1 MIRPRRRDAGI
12 SMILVVVLLLI
23 TMILVVAATLLHAEY
38 RQKERAAAALR
49 KEHDRLL
56 HEESELKSLMTRVN
70 EPTGFK
76 MPEDGATLP
85 SREAEDLARRKR
97 QEYVS
102 AENLSRVPLAPPLEG
117 RPRPPVNPEVARRF
131 ESARDESRV
140 YATLQELTRLAAAR
154 AFLYKTRADQLALEL
169 EIAKEQTRNRE
180 AVKDD
185 FPKRKREENDR
196 LVQEISRL
204 NTQISNENNDFN
216 ARKAQLTEAKAKA
229 EAEIQEETQKYAQD
243 EIRYKNEIN
252 RLRDRL
258 EELKV
263 KEVITHEIAFVH
275 GKILRPD
282 VPNRTAFI
290 DIGSRD
296 RVVPGL
302 KFLVGKRGVQGK
314 FEYKAKIEVK
324 KVWSDTSEV
333 SIIEVYDPTL
343 HPVVDG
349 DFIVNPL
356 FSKERPIVVAFV
368 GEEQPIRL
376 RYSVDEASRRIREI
390 GSEVRKDVTLDV
402 DYVIFTEGKM
412 EQGGRRD
419 PKSYEGYRKAVF
431 LEIPIAE
438 ASDVYRFLG
447 D

>member
-23 TMILVVAATLLHAEY
+23 TMILVVTATLLHAEY

-49 KEHDRLL
+49 QEHDRLL
-56 HEESELKSLMTRVN
+56 NEEAELKTLMTRIN

-76 MPEDGATLP
+76 MPEDGTTLP
-85 SREAEDLARRKR
+85 AREAEDLARRKR

-102 AENLSRVPLAPPLEG
+102 AENLGRVPLAPPLEG
-117 RPRPPVNPEVARRF
+117 RPRPAVSPEVARRF
-131 ESARDESRV
+131 ETARDESRL
-140 YATLQELTRLAAAR
+140 YATLQEVARLAAAR

-180 AVKDD
+180 AVKED
-185 FPKRKREENDR
+185 FPKRKKEEYDR
-196 LVQEISRL
+196 LVKEIARL
-204 NTQISNENNDFN
+204 NDLISKADNDAN
-216 ARKAQLTEAKAKA
+216 ARKAELNEAKTKA
-229 EAEIQEETQKYAQD
+229 EAEIQAETEKYAQD

-282 VPNRTAFI
+282 VPNRMAFI

-333 SIIEVYDPTL
+333 AIIELYDPTL
-343 HPVVDG
+343 RPVVEG

-356 FSKERPIVVAFV
+356 FSRERPIVVAFV
-368 GEEQPIRL
+368 GEEQPVRL
-376 RYSVDEASRRIREI
+376 RYSVDEAARRIREI
-390 GSEVRKDVTLDV
+390 GSEVRKEVTLDV
-402 DYVIFTEGKM
+402 DFVIFTEGKS
-412 EQGGRRD
+412 EQGGVRD

-431 LEIPIAE
+431 LEIPVAE
-438 ASDVYRFLG
+438 ASDIYRFLG

>member
-1 MIRPRRRDAGI
+1 
-12 SMILVVVLLLI
+12 
-23 TMILVVAATLLHAEY
+23 
-38 RQKERAAAALR
+38 
-49 KEHDRLL
+49 
-56 HEESELKSLMTRVN
+56 
-70 EPTGFK
+70 
-76 MPEDGATLP
+76 
-85 SREAEDLARRKR
+85 
-97 QEYVS
+97 
-102 AENLSRVPLAPPLEG
+102 
-117 RPRPPVNPEVARRF
+117 
-131 ESARDESRV
+131 
-140 YATLQELTRLAAAR
+140 RLAAAR

-180 AVKDD
+180 AVKED
-185 FPKRKREENDR
+185 FPKRKKEEYDR
-196 LVQEISRL
+196 LVKEIARL
-204 NTQISNENNDFN
+204 NDLIRKADNDAN
-216 ARKAQLTEAKAKA
+216 ARKAELNEAKTKA
-229 EAEIQEETQKYAQD
+229 EAEIQTETEKYAQD

-282 VPNRTAFI
+282 VPNRMAFI

-333 SIIEVYDPTL
+333 AIIELYDPTL
-343 HPVVDG
+343 RPVVEG

-356 FSKERPIVVAFV
+356 FSRERPVVVAFV
-368 GEEQPIRL
+368 GEEQPVRL
-376 RYSVDEASRRIREI
+376 RYSVDEAARRIREI

-402 DYVIFTEGKM
+402 DFVIFTEGKS
-412 EQGGRRD
+412 EQGGVRE

-431 LEIPIAE
+431 LEIPVAE
-438 ASDVYRFLG
+438 ASDIYRFLG